1 MSAGYLGVDIFFVL
15 SGFLITSG
23 LLRSAIKT
31 GSIDLLGFYHR
42 RAKRLL
48 PAALLVILAVLA
60 WTAFAEPEFRRGTI
74 ATDAWYTVFYLA
86 NWRLISS
93 SSYFESDG
101 TTSPLLHM
109 WSLAVEEQFYL
120 VWPLLLIAMLWVL
133 GGRLKNSR
141 NVAMAVGGA
150 AAVGAVISILLL
162 AIVFDPAAPDR
173 AYMGTDTKV
182 FEPLIGAVLAV
193 ALHHPTFR
201 ILLSRRSRAV
211 FWAGGLTMVAL
222 FAVLDGPDPFYFRGG
237 AALFSIACAGVI
249 GALATKPQTWEARLL
264 AWAPMSY
271 LGRISYGL
279 YLWHWPIALRFGAHT
294 GAFTPWRAL
303 AVVALTVALA
313 AASYHWV
320 EMPIRRGAI
329 GRLLPP
335 KRTIVAGLAAMSL
348 VAGGASVVG
357 ATPLRTLFVP
367 TATHRWLTPEWY

>member
-1 MSAGYLGVDIFFVL
+1 MTAEMGVTEIPSTSRRPRRSADPQRLDSLDGLRTVAVGLVILFHVSVPRMSAGYLGVDIFFVL

-173 AYMGTDTKV
+173 AYLGQTRRC
-182 FEPLIGAVLAV
+182 LSHSLA
-193 ALHHPTFR
+193 L
-201 ILLSRRSRAV
+201 
-211 FWAGGLTMVAL
+211 
-222 FAVLDGPDPFYFRGG
+222 
-237 AALFSIACAGVI
+237 C
-249 GALATKPQTWEARLL
+249 
-264 AWAPMSY
+264 
-271 LGRISYGL
+271 
-279 YLWHWPIALRFGAHT
+279 
-294 GAFTPWRAL
+294 WR
-303 AVVALTVALA
+303 
-313 AASYHWV
+313 
-320 EMPIRRGAI
+320 
-329 GRLLPP
+329 
-335 KRTIVAGLAAMSL
+335 
-348 VAGGASVVG
+348 
-357 ATPLRTLFVP
+357 
-367 TATHRWLTPEWY
+367 